1 METIITD
8 SQKMQM
14 ILDEIGISSYRLT
27 QELKL
32 SASAIYH
39 VISGKNQLSMN
50 LINKICNAYPEVNK
64 KFLVKGIGEPLT
76 EKPLSIGANAEYL
89 IVKKQDFEQI
99 KQDIKNLYELLQ
111 KLNEK

>member
-8 SQKMQM
+8 AQKMQM
-14 ILDEIGISSYRLT
+14 ILDELGLSSYRLT

-50 LINKICNAYPEVNK
+50 LINKICTTYPEVNK
-64 KFLVKGIGEPLT
+64 KFLVKGIGEPLI
-76 EKPLSIGANAEYL
+76 EKPSTIGANAEYL

-99 KQDIKNLYELLQ
+99 KKDIKNLYELLQ
-111 KLNEK
+111 KLNDK

>member
-1 METIITD
+1 METTITD
-8 SQKMQM
+8 AQKIQM
-14 ILDEIGISSYRLT
+14 VLNELGLSSYRLT

-50 LINKICNAYPEVNK
+50 LIDKLCTAYPEVNK

-76 EKPLSIGANAEYL
+76 EKLSTIGPNDEYL
-89 IVKKQDFEQI
+89 IVKKQDLD
-99 KQDIKNLYELLQ
+99 DIKNDIKKLYELLR

>member
-8 SQKMQM
+8 AQKMQM
-14 ILDEIGISSYRLT
+14 ILDELGLSSYRLT

-64 KFLVKGIGEPLT
+64 KFLVKGIGEPLI
-76 EKPLSIGANAEYL
+76 EKTLSIGANAEYL
-89 IVKKQDFEQI
+89 IVKKQDLEQI

-111 KLNEK
+111 KLNQK

>member
-8 SQKMQM
+8 AQKIQM
-14 ILDEIGISSYRLT
+14 VLDELGLSSYRLT

-50 LINKICNAYPEVNK
+50 LIDKLCTAYPEVNK
-64 KFLVKGIGEPLT
+64 KFLVKGVGEPLI
-76 EKPLSIGANAEYL
+76 EKKPSNDTEYL
-89 IVKKQDFEQI
+89 VVKKQDLEQI

-111 KLNEK
+111 KLNDK

>member
-8 SQKMQM
+8 AQKIQM
-14 ILDEIGISSYRLT
+14 VLDELGLSSYRLT

-50 LINKICNAYPEVNK
+50 LINKLCTAYPEVNK
-64 KFLVKGIGEPLT
+64 KFLVKGIGEPLI
-76 EKPLSIGANAEYL
+76 EKKPSSDTEYL
-89 IVKKQDFEQI
+89 VVKKQDLDEI
-99 KQDIKNLYELLQ
+99 KQDIKNLYEILQ
-111 KLNEK
+111 KLTNK

>member
-14 ILDEIGISSYRLT
+14 VLDELGLSSYRLT
-27 QELKL
+27 QELNL

-50 LINKICNAYPEVNK
+50 LINKICSIYPEVNK
-64 KFLVKGIGEPLT
+64 KFLVKGVGEPIIENKT
-76 EKPLSIGANAEYL
+76 SGSDEY
-89 IVKKQDFEQI
+89 IMVKKQDFEQV
-99 KQDIKNLYELLQ
+99 KQDIKNIYDMLQ
-111 KLNEK
+111 KLIEK

>member
-8 SQKMQM
+8 AQKIQM
-14 ILDEIGISSYRLT
+14 VLEELGVSSYRLT

-50 LINKICNAYPEVNK
+50 LIDKLCTAYPELDK
-64 KFLVKGIGEPLT
+64 KFLVKGVGEPLIKK
-76 EKPLSIGANAEYL
+76 KPSDDTEYL
-89 IVKKQDFEQI
+89 VVKKQDLEQI
-99 KQDIKNLYELLQ
+99 KQDIKNLYEIVQ
-111 KLNEK
+111 KLNDK

>member
-8 SQKMQM
+8 AQKIQM
-14 ILDEIGISSYRLT
+14 VLDELGISSYRLT

-50 LINKICNAYPEVNK
+50 LIDKLCTAYPELNK
-64 KFLVKGIGEPLT
+64 KFLVKGIGEPLIKKNPSDDT
-76 EKPLSIGANAEYL
+76 EYL
-89 IVKKQDFEQI
+89 VVKRQDLEQI
-99 KQDIKNLYELLQ
+99 KQDIKNLYEIVQ
-111 KLNEK
+111 KLSDK